1 LKQQAAAAVASTMAL
16 QNKKM
21 PSGWD
26 WRCVGNRD
34 TSGSRPT
41 HNRDCWVRHA
51 DASFAVKL
59 TEKPCGKRKMCVIK
73 L

>member
-1 LKQQAAAAVASTMAL
+1 
-16 QNKKM
+16 M

-26 WRCVGNRD
+26 WKCGGNRD

-59 TEKPCGKRKMCVIK
+59 TGNLVEREKMCAIK